1 MKRFIIF
8 SFIILGVS
16 FCFGISLAANPE
28 HLKEKSVDIDNG
40 LKKQRA
46 DREKEG
52 WRRQL
57 KESQRELN
65 NALDRWSTPGKN

>member
-1 MKRFIIF
+1 MKRLVIF
-8 SFIILGVS
+8 SVIILAVS
-16 FCFGISLAANPE
+16 FYSGVSLAANSDQ
-28 HLKEKSVDIDNG
+28 LKQKPVNIDNG
-40 LKKQRA
+40 LKKQQA

-65 NALDRWSTPGKN
+65 NALDRWSTPGRN

>member
-1 MKRFIIF
+1 MKRRIIF
-8 SFIILGVS
+8 SVIILVVS
-16 FCFGISLAANPE
+16 FYSGVSLAANPDQ
-28 HLKEKSVDIDNG
+28 LKQKPVNIDNG
-40 LKKQRA
+40 LKKQQV

-65 NALDRWSTPGKN
+65 NALDRWSTPGRN